1 MSNQAHHRTMR
12 NLSSIVDEIQTQME
26 ELEAKRELSLAMSR
40 QIVRKTKKVIH
51 ALHKGEQYQDMLR
64 QAEQEM
70 QELEEALR
78 DSPQIW
84 NSGAVYDAMMELA
97 ETAILVAVIEGRPL
111 PTPSELHVQPASW
124 VLGLGDAIGEMRRRT
139 LDLLRDDDTDGAE
152 SMLQAM
158 EELFAALLSFDS
170 PDAIL
175 PARRKQDVAR
185 SLLEKT
191 RADVTA
197 NAVMRRSRERLH

>member
-1 MSNQAHHRTMR
+1 MR
-12 NLSSIVDEIQTQME
+12 NLSSIVDEIQAHME
-26 ELEAKRELSLAMSR
+26 ELEVKRELSLAMSR
-40 QIVRKTKKVIH
+40 QIVRKTKRVIH
-51 ALHKGEQYQDMLR
+51 ALHKGEHYHEVLL

-70 QELEEALR
+70 RELEESLR

-97 ETAILVAVIEGRPL
+97 EAAILVAVIEDRPL
-111 PTPSELHVQPASW
+111 PTPQELHVQPASW

-152 SMLQAM
+152 AMLLSM

-197 NAVMRRSRERLH
+197 NAVMRRSREHRS